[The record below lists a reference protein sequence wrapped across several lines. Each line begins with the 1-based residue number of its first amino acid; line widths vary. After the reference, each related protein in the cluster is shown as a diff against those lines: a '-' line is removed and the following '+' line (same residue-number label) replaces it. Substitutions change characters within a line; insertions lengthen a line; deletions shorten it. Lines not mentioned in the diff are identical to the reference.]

1 MNDTAQKVL
10 TDLLQKA
17 SNGIDSAVAFSQA
30 QIPDIVHQ
38 LLMWKFVS
46 SLICMSASA
55 AIFISCLSFV
65 FWSSKQRKE
74 GAGWTRFMGDSEIS
88 SVKYDFTV
96 IASIIFTGISLCVFL
111 SSFEWLKIW
120 IAPKLYLMEYAA
132 SLIK

>member
-1 MNDTAQKVL
+1 MNDKAQKVL

-38 LLMWKFVS
+38 LLMWNFVS
-46 SLICMSASA
+46 SIICMIASA
-55 AIFISCLSFV
+55 AIFISCLVFV
-65 FWSSKQRKE
+65 FWLLKQRKE
-74 GAGWTRFMGDSEIS
+74 GAGWTEFLGNSSIS
-88 SVKYDFTV
+88 SVAYDFTMF
-96 IASIIFTGISLCVFL
+96 ASITFTVISLCVFA
-111 SSFEWLKIW
+111 SSFDWLKIW